1 MRSRRTL
8 PWLDPEPVRFPDPR
22 TAWSAPDGLLAA
34 GGALNVDWLLAA
46 YGHGIFPWF
55 DDDNGPIL
63 WWSPDPRAGL
73 VPGNMHVSRSLRRAV
88 RSWLRNGE
96 ARASVDQNFP
106 QVMAGCAG
114 PRKQSSGTWITPK
127 MRRAY
132 ADLHQ
137 AGHAHSVEIWRNADL
152 VGGIYGV
159 AVGQVFCGESMFST
173 CSNASKVAFF
183 VLSELLRR
191 RGFKLLDAQ
200 MPTEHLHSLGVRTM
214 SRDRYLEMI
223 RQYGKAATQ
232 PGAWSLDSDLAS
244 LTALSGARAKD
255 LASSR

>member
-1 MRSRRTL
+1 MRSQRTL

-34 GGALNVDWLLAA
+34 GGALSVEWLLTA
-46 YGHGIFPWF
+46 YGQGIFPWF

-73 VPGNMHVSRSLRRAV
+73 EPGSMHVSRSLRRAV
-88 RSWLRNGE
+88 RSWLREGT
-96 ARASVDQNFP
+96 AWASVDQNFP
-106 QVMAGCAG
+106 QVMVRCAG
-114 PRKQSSGTWITPK
+114 PRRQSSGTWITAK

-132 ADLHQ
+132 TDLHR
-137 AGHAHSVEIWRNADL
+137 AGHAHSVEIWRNEEL

-159 AVGQVFCGESMFST
+159 AVGQVFCGESMFSG
-173 CSNASKVAFF
+173 CSNGSKVAFF
-183 VLSELLRR
+183 ILNELLRR

-200 MPTEHLHSLGVRTM
+200 MPTEHLYSLGVRAM
-214 SRDRYLEMI
+214 SRDRYLALI
-223 RQYGKAATQ
+223 RQFGQAATQ

-244 LTALSGARAKD
+244 LSALSGGTSTN
-255 LASSR
+255 LASTL